1 MARRPKN
8 CLVVHAHPDPNS
20 FSAALRDRAVAALAA
35 TGATV
40 QLIDLYRPRYQP
52 MLTARE
58 HRDYFSIASDHPDP
72 TTAEH
77 IAAITAADTLVF
89 IYPTWWSGL
98 PAIMKGWL
106 DRTLL
111 PDVAFTLTPSGDP
124 GGDDQTTAP
133 ASNGEDDK
141 HGEAGEDDKH
151 GEAGEDDKHGKAGE
165 WPTGVVAPALTNI
178 TRIVGITTYGSGRAE
193 VLLLG
198 DAGRRTITRTVRL
211 VCARRCR
218 TTWLGM
224 HRLDTATDEER
235 ARFLDRVE
243 TKLGGL

>member
-111 PDVAFTLTPSGDP
+111 PDVAFTLTPSGVP
-124 GGDDQTTAP
+124 GDDDQATAP
-133 ASNGEDDK
+133 ATTGEHNKD
-141 HGEAGEDDKH
+141 GE
-151 GEAGEDDKHGKAGE
+151 AGE